1 MANHERDQRA
11 VAVMK
16 GLIMDATR
24 RANSGHPGGA
34 MGMADIGYILFK
46 EFLTFDP
53 QNPDWFNRDRFVL
66 SAGHA
71 SMLLYSLLTFTG
83 YLTLEDLKQFRQWG
97 SRTPG
102 HPEHD
107 LTPGVEA
114 TTGPLGQGLGMAVG
128 MAIAERM
135 LRARLGEDVVNHLTY
150 VLASDGDFQE
160 PIGLGSAAIAGHLGL
175 DRLIVFYDYNEIQIS
190 GSTHRA
196 DSTDYRR
203 VFEGFH
209 WQVLEIDGHD
219 HAAIRQAVE
228 AAQQNVEQPTLIIS
242 HTVIARGSCTM
253 EGNAETHG
261 APLPEEEIRCTKE
274 KLGLPPDETFY
285 FPEDVVQHFRSRF
298 PQLEETAARWQ
309 QHLESRLQDADFKAL
324 WQKLF
329 SQDWLSELPM
339 PQFTPGESVATRSAF
354 GKTLAAWAE
363 AVPNLAGGS
372 ADLEPSN
379 NTRAFMEKVGDFSRE
394 NPAGRNLV
402 FGVREFPMG
411 AILNGMALHGGI
423 RPFGATFLVFS
434 DYERAA
440 IRLSAL
446 QKLPVL
452 HVFTHDS
459 IFLGEDGPTHQPVE
473 HLPSLRAIPNLLVL
487 RPSDAA
493 EVPVAMQ
500 VALEQRERPTILA
513 LTRQKLPVLSRTP
526 ETAAELLRRGAYI
539 ILKETRELPDVILIA
554 TGSEVALA
562 LEAARLLTDRAVRV
576 VAMPSWE
583 LFEEQPADYR
593 QEVLPPQVT
602 RRVAIEAASPFGW
615 ERYVG
620 SNGLIIGVNRFG
632 ASAPGGVL
640 AQKFGFTPEA
650 VAEKIQGWLSR
661 AEAK

>member
-1 MANHERDQRA
+1 MAARQQSQNLDQRA
-11 VAVMK
+11 VAVIK

-24 RANSGHPGGA
+24 KANSGHPGGA
-34 MGMADIGYILFK
+34 MGMADMGYILYK
-46 EFLTFDP
+46 EFLTYSPD
-53 QNPDWFNRDRFVL
+53 NPDWFNRDRFVL

-71 SMLLYSLLTFTG
+71 SMLLYSLLTFVG
-83 YLTLEDLKQFRQWG
+83 YLSLDDLKQFRQWG

-102 HPEHD
+102 HPEHE
-107 LTPGVEA
+107 LAPGVEA
-114 TTGPLGQGLGMAVG
+114 TTGPLGQGVGMATGMAV
-128 MAIAERM
+128 AERM
-135 LRARLGEDVVNHLTY
+135 LNAHLGADVVDHFTY

-160 PIGLGSAAIAGHLGL
+160 PIGLGSAALAGHLGL
-175 DRLIVFYDYNEIQIS
+175 GKLIVLYDYNEIQIS

-196 DSTDYRR
+196 DSTDYKK

-219 HAAIRQAVE
+219 HNAIRQAVE
-228 AAQQNVEQPTLIIS
+228 TARKNLEQPTLILS
-242 HTVIARGSCTM
+242 HTVIAKGSCTM

-274 KLGLPPDETFY
+274 KLGLPPDESFY
-285 FPEDVVQHFRSRF
+285 LPEDVLAHFRQRF
-298 PQLEETAARWQ
+298 DALRAQEAAWHQ
-309 QHLESRLQDADFKAL
+309 RLRERQQDAAFREV
-324 WQKLF
+324 WHKLF
-329 SQDWLSELPM
+329 HQDWVKQLPI
-339 PQFTPGESVATRSAF
+339 PAFTPGEAVATRSAF

-363 AVPNLAGGS
+363 EIPHLVGGS

-379 NTRAFMEKVGDFSRE
+379 NTRAFMEKVGDFTRE
-394 NPAGRNLV
+394 NPRGRNLV

-411 AILNGMALHGGI
+411 AMLNGMALHGGI

-473 HLPSLRAIPNLLVL
+473 HLASLRAIPNVLVI
-487 RPSDAA
+487 RPSDAT

-500 VALEQRERPTILA
+500 VAMEQEHRPTILA
-513 LTRQKLPVLSRTP
+513 LTRQKLPVLDRTALP
-526 ETAAELLRRGAYI
+526 SAENLRRGGYI
-539 ILKETRELPDVILIA
+539 IRKENGNSIDVLIIA

-562 LEAARLLTDRAVRV
+562 LEAAKRLSDLSVRV

-583 LFEEQPADYR
+583 LFEEQDAEYR
-593 QEVLPPQVT
+593 QTVLPEEAGL
-602 RRVAIEAASPFGW
+602 RVAIEAASPMGW

-620 SNGLIIGVNRFG
+620 TNGLILGVNRFG
-632 ASAPGGVL
+632 ASAPMKVI
-640 AQKFGFTPEA
+640 AEKFGFTPEA
-650 VAEKIQGWLSR
+650 VEKAIRQRLHR
-661 AEAK
+661 